1 MKRRVA
7 ATWPMTIF
15 TSIIFF
21 ISNNHIIKEISKTD
35 SKNMDYSGQNILT
48 VTVR

>member
-15 TSIIFF
+15 TSIIF
-21 ISNNHIIKEISKTD
+21 ISKNHIIKQISKID

-48 VTVR
+48 VTDR

>member
-15 TSIIFF
+15 TSIIFIF
-21 ISNNHIIKEISKTD
+21 NNHIIKQIRKTD

>member
-15 TSIIFF
+15 TSIIF
-21 ISNNHIIKEISKTD
+21 ISKNHIIKQISKID
-35 SKNMDYSGQNILT
+35 SKNIYYYYYFIIQDRTY
-48 VTVR
+48 